1 MEEED
6 KRKFAAMRLHP
17 ATVRYLESL
26 GEKNLGRAVDS
37 VILPIISQ
45 MPDPSIFMS
54 GTRHRRRRQPMEE
67 LSTV

>member
-6 KRKFAAMRLHP
+6 KRQFAAMRLHP

-37 VILPIISQ
+37 VILPIIGQ

-54 GTRHRRRRQPMEE
+54 GSRHKRRRPTGAV
-67 LSTV
+67 SPA